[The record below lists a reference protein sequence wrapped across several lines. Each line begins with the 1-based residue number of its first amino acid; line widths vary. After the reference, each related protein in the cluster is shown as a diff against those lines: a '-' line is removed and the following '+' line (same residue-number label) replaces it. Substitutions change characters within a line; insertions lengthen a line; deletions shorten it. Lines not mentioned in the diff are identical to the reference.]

1 MAGVFDSTF
10 VRHRLNEVFK
20 SNHGTASSLHDR
32 FEHHHERATEWRQHG
47 PIFVHHTDEGPT
59 LVKFEVAVETNM
71 DPAAQE
77 KLIEGKLNEV
87 RTTLESM
94 LKPGEDYHLVMEE
107 RPVVG
112 DNIAA
117 NKTTSYY
124 IKGVIYQK

>member
-10 VRHRLNEVFK
+10 LRHRLNEVFK
-20 SNHGTASSLHDR
+20 ANHGVADSIHER

-47 PIFVHHTDEGPT
+47 PIFVHNTEEGPT
-59 LVKFEVAVETNM
+59 LVKFEMNVESDM
-71 DPAAQE
+71 ESAA
-77 KLIEGKLNEV
+77 LDALVDSKLNEV

-94 LKPGEDYHLVMEE
+94 LKPAEDYHLTMEE

-112 DNIAA
+112 DVPS
-117 NKTTSYY
+117 NKTSYF